1 MAMGPAFVKGGRFPR
16 AMLSHSQCMRFF
28 NVAGCLGSWPRI
40 GVCVCV
46 TSEDAVHR
54 RDRAH

>member
-1 MAMGPAFVKGGRFPR
+1 MAFGPAFVKGGRFPR
-16 AMLSHSQCMRFF
+16 AMLSHSQCRGFLKSLD
-28 NVAGCLGSWPRI
+28 VSEI
-40 GVCVCV
+40 GLASVCVCV